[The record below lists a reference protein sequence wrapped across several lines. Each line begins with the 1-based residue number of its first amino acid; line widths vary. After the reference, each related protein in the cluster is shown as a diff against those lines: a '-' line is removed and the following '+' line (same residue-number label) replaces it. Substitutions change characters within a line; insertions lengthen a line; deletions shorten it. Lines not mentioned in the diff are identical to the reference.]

1 MPAAGARQVPEDIHR
16 MAKTSQV
23 NRNAMRERMA
33 KRDKSKRA
41 ALKDV
46 LMDRTLP
53 VEDRF
58 NASLKLAQMPRNGA
72 AVRVRLRCEVTG
84 RSRGNYRKF
93 KLCRIALRDM
103 ASAGQIP
110 GMVKASW

>member
-1 MPAAGARQVPEDIHR
+1 

-23 NRNAMRERMA
+23 NRNARRAYMA
-33 KRDKSKRA
+33 KRDKAKRA
-41 ALKDV
+41 VLKATV
-46 LMDRTLP
+46 MDRTLP

-58 NASLKLAQMPRNGA
+58 DATLKLAQLPRNGSP
-72 AVRVRLRCEVTG
+72 VRVRLRCELTG

-93 KLCRIALRDM
+93 KLCRIMLRELGNE
-103 ASAGQIP
+103 GQIP

>member
-1 MPAAGARQVPEDIHR
+1 

-46 LMDRTLP
+46 VMDRTLP

-58 NASLKLAQMPRNGA
+58 NATLKLAQLPRNGA
-72 AVRVRLRCEVTG
+72 AVRVRLRCALTG

-93 KLCRIALRDM
+93 KLCRIALRDL
-103 ASAGQIP
+103 ASSGQIP